1 MQPVSPKWR
10 VGKKFLMMMYKTS
23 LSDMFFVLQI
33 LDILLFHT
41 TEWTAEAK
49 QWQYIHEAKYVACYV
64 TTCNQIIF
72 DFFLTVVT
80 KLDTPKSD
88 YRESTGTEWLVL
100 GLGLGLGSG
109 LVVS

>member
-1 MQPVSPKWR
+1 MLILERIKLSKSFYICKCKWELWHFQSKLPDENMQPVSSNCR
-10 VGKKFLMMMYKTS
+10 VVKKVLMMMYKTS

-64 TTCNQIIF
+64 TTCDQIIF
-72 DFFLTVVT
+72 DFFFNGC
-80 KLDTPKSD
+80 D
-88 YRESTGTEWLVL
+88 
-100 GLGLGLGSG
+100 
-109 LVVS
+109 